1 MEANPNILVKILAWF
16 YPVVY
21 LFVAPLCI
29 TFLMMPVRWLGNQSK
44 VELPWVNITLWLVVL
59 MLPVSAALIF
69 KKFRTWIS
77 RYILIMI
84 PFWFLTVQPLTG
96 MTTGVLSASISKAFS
111 AVVRP
116 HQGAVPEQS
125 K

>member
-1 MEANPNILVKILAWF
+1 MEDNPNILVKILAWF

-21 LFVAPLCI
+21 LFAAPLCI
-29 TFLMMPVRWLGNQSK
+29 TFLMMPVRWLGNYSK
-44 VELPWVNITLWLVVL
+44 IELPWVNIALWLVVL
-59 MLPVSAALIF
+59 LLPVSAILIF
-69 KKFRTWIS
+69 RKFKGWIG

-84 PFWFLTVQPLTG
+84 PFWLVTVQPLTG
-96 MTTGVLSASISKAFS
+96 MTAGALTASISKAFS